1 MNEIDFKILRCLKED
16 GRMSYQIVSEK
27 IGLSVSSVGR
37 RINAM
42 EAQGII
48 TGYAVKVDEE
58 KIGYGFPVFVSVR
71 LEKQLAKSFSFFETQ
86 IRVFPEVVECWL
98 MTGSQD
104 YLLKVMAKD
113 IRDFEWFLTEK
124 LTTIDG
130 VSSVDSSVPL
140 RCVKQNEYRS

>member
-1 MNEIDFKILRCLKED
+1 MDEIDYKILRCLKED

-42 EAQGII
+42 ESQGII
-48 TGYAVKVDEE
+48 TGYAVKIDEE

-71 LEKQLAKSFSFFETQ
+71 LEKQLARSFSFFESQ
-86 IRVFPEVVECWL
+86 IKAFPEVVECWL
-98 MTGSQD
+98 MTGTQD

-113 IRDFEWFLTEK
+113 VRDFEWFLTEK
-124 LTTIDG
+124 LTTIEG

>member
-71 LEKQLAKSFSFFETQ
+71 LEKQLAKSFSFFESQ